1 MIGLSIEDK
10 ISWNRPI
17 IRVIPIDDFSE
28 FKKQL
33 ICEKFGVDSV
43 DALKVGSFVE
53 EDGER
58 TTVVEIED

>member
-17 IRVIPIDDFSE
+17 IRVIPIDGFLD

-43 DALKVGSFVE
+43 DELKVGSFVE